1 MKKGSKEVKN
11 HKKFVDETQD
21 LWKKYAKHREE
32 WADSAQEDREFRLGK
47 QWTRE
52 QEETLLA
59 RGQSP
64 IVVNRVHPAVE
75 TAKAM
80 LTSRRPSFRVSPRED
95 SDNKIAQVFNGMLSY
110 MYDTSDG
117 ETQMRQIID
126 DYYVCGM
133 GMALL
138 YHNPM
143 MDNGKGEV
151 CFHALDPL
159 DVFIDPNSKDRFF
172 DDAENII
179 ISKKFTKEQ
188 AAELYPMYESAIQAA
203 TSEHAGADE
212 QYPFTEGADQKGI
225 IFPQDTDTSDL
236 DKEYVRG
243 YERYFKVRGE
253 MLRIHEK
260 FSGKEFTYM
269 PDEMEKYVTTKAYL
283 YGNTVLT
290 TAGEVQNAVM
300 DQEQKRTQAEKLA
313 AEEINKEVD
322 KQRAEMEV
330 HFQER
335 EMELKEALELDE
347 IIPER
352 YTLEVEKLR
361 EGMEAQLVGLY
372 NQMLG
377 AQKSLG
383 HIESIAPTSYA
394 ELIQMGFIE
403 VVPIQ
408 ETRIKYCVVIGD
420 KKLYERVLPI
430 DKYPI
435 VSFMNLHTRTPYPMS
450 DVRMVKGLQQYINKI
465 RSLIIAH
472 ATTSTN
478 MKVLIPAGS
487 VDMAEFEEK
496 WAQPGVGIEVDFDMG
511 QPVVAAPTPLPN
523 ELYQN
528 EITAKADIDHQLGL
542 YEMMMGNTQ
551 AAPQTYKATI
561 SLDEFGQRKMKS
573 KMADIEAGLRRL
585 GTLAIPM
592 MQSLYTVDKVFRIIE
607 PNNSMTEYAIN
618 KRMYDKKGNEIGRFN
633 DISVGKYDVIVVTG
647 STLPSNRY
655 AELEF
660 YMEAFKA
667 GIVDRNEVL
676 KKTEIFDMEGVLQ
689 RTDMVTQL
697 QSQLQQAQELIKNL
711 QGDMQSRDREN
722 VNLKQKVEV
731 EKFKTKLSDIEGN
744 NKKAG
749 ELFERRLDDTLS
761 LVEKQVRDLKSK
773 ENTPKKK

>member
-11 HKKFVDETQD
+11 HKKFVEQTQD

-47 QWTRE
+47 QWTKE
-52 QEETLLA
+52 QEETLKA
-59 RGQSP
+59 RGQSS
-64 IVVNRVHPAVE
+64 IVVNRIHPAVE
-75 TAKAM
+75 SAKAM

-110 MYDTSDG
+110 MYDVSDG

-126 DYYVCGM
+126 DYYVTGM
-133 GMALL
+133 GLALI

-143 MDNGKGEV
+143 MDRGKGEV

-159 DVFIDPNSKDRFF
+159 DVYVDPNSKDRFF

-188 AAELYPMYESAIQAA
+188 ATELYPMYEGAINAA
-203 TSEHAGADE
+203 TSEVAGSDNM
-212 QYPFTEGADQKGI
+212 YPVTEGADKKGM
-225 IFPQDTDTSDL
+225 IFPQDTDTADL

-243 YERYFKVRGE
+243 YERYYKIRGE
-253 MLRIHEK
+253 MFRVFEK

-269 PDEMEKYVTTKAYL
+269 PEELEKYATTKAYM

-300 DQEQKRTQAEKLA
+300 DQKNKKTQAEQLA
-313 AEEINKEVD
+313 AEKINEAID
-322 KQRAEMEV
+322 KKRSEMEV
-330 HFQER
+330 LFQER
-335 EMELKEALELDE
+335 ERELTEALELGE

-352 YTLEVEKLR
+352 YTLEVEKIR
-361 EGMEAQLVGLY
+361 EGMEEQLVGMY
-372 NQMLG
+372 QQMAA
-377 AQKSLG
+377 AQQNLG
-383 HIESIAPTSYA
+383 HIESIAPTNYA
-394 ELIQMGFIE
+394 ELMTMGFIE

-408 ETRIKYCVVIGD
+408 ETRIKYCVVVGD

-435 VSFMNLHTRTPYPMS
+435 VPFMNLHTRTPYPMS

-542 YEMMMGNTQ
+542 YEMMMGNSQ

-573 KMADIEAGLRRL
+573 KMAYIEAGLRRL

-607 PNNSMTEYAIN
+607 PNNSMSEYAIN
-618 KRMYDKKGNEIGRFN
+618 KRLYDKKGREIGKFN
-633 DISVGKYDVIVVTG
+633 DISVGRYDVIVVTG

-667 GIVDRNEVL
+667 GIIDRNEVL

-689 RTDMVTQL
+689 RVDLVEQL
-697 QSQLQQAQELIKNL
+697 QGQLQQAQELIKSL

-749 ELFERRLDDTLS
+749 ELFERRLDDTLG
-761 LVEKQVRDLKSK
+761 LVEKQVRDLKSNEK
-773 ENTPKKK
+773 TSKK